1 MLESLLQLDTQVLI
15 FLNHLGSEQWDGFW
29 LALTNQFHWSPMFAL
44 LLFLIFKKLG
54 WKHGLLLLLFIAV
67 MVAFSDQF
75 TNFIKYSFER
85 SRPCNTSGVAEK
97 LRYFTYKPRGYSF
110 YSGHAS
116 LSTTFTL
123 FIFLLLRRHYKYLGF
138 LFLFPLVFGYS
149 RIYLGV
155 HYPLDVCIG
164 YLMGLFWGYIFYR
177 FQKILRV
184 TNRFSSLK

>member
-1 MLESLLQLDTQVLI
+1 MGWFLVGSNQSISLVTVVRSI
-15 FLNHLGSEQWDGFW
+15 AVS
-29 LALTNQFHWSPMFAL
+29 
-44 LLFLIFKKLG
+44 LIFKKLG

-85 SRPCNTSGVAEK
+85 SRPFNTSGVAEK

-177 FQKILRV
+177 LQKNLTSYQPVFITKIAMTIKV
-184 TNRFSSLK
+184 EFGDKLKSKSRN

>member
-29 LALTNQFHWSPMFAL
+29 LALTNQFHWSPLFAL
-44 LLFLIFKKLG
+44 LLFFIFKKLG
-54 WKHGLLLLLFIAV
+54 WKHGLLLLLFIAF

-85 SRPCNTSGVAEK
+85 SRPCSTTGVAEK
-97 LRYFTYKPRGYSF
+97 LRHFTYKPRGYSF

-116 LSTTFTL
+116 LSATFTL

-155 HYPLDVCIG
+155 HYPLDVCFG

-177 FQKILRV
+177 LQKILRV